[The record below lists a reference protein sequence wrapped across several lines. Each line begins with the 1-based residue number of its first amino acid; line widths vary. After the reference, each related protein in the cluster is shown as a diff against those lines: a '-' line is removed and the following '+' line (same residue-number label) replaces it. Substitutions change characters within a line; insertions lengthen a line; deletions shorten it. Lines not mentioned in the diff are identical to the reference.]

1 MEGFEECLP
10 LDSDNLDFVIS
21 LAECES
27 GLLVAALVAAVDGH
41 KVIVAAAGNLQC
53 DACVVVYYY
62 RTGVQAV
69 RSNGG
74 EHKYIGIR
82 GDDGASCA

>member
-10 LDSDNLDFVIS
+10 LDSDNLDSVVGF
-21 LAECES
+21 AECES

-41 KVIVAAAGNLQC
+41 KVVVAAAGNLQC
-53 DACVVVYYY
+53 DACVVIYYY
-62 RTGVQAV
+62 RAGVQTV

-74 EHKYIGIR
+74 EHKYIGI
-82 GDDGASCA
+82 GCNNGTSCA